1 MVCSARATSASDRVG
16 GGATTAGTSTRA
28 SNGGCAMHSA
38 SEVACSA
45 AGAIGAAGG
54 TAGESGSNGTV
65 TGTTADTATAG
76 AGAAVAGTE
85 GAGTAAALRAS
96 DGSPRWATATGD
108 PSSSR
113 RTFEEPMDVAA
124 AGN

>member
-1 MVCSARATSASDRVG
+1 M
-16 GGATTAGTSTRA
+16 
-28 SNGGCAMHSA
+28 
-38 SEVACSA
+38 
-45 AGAIGAAGG
+45 
-54 TAGESGSNGTV
+54 
-65 TGTTADTATAG
+65 TADTATAG

-124 AGN
+124 AGNATCASCGFAARAATALAPSSLPVTYAQPTQAATKARNPATAPIIADFII